1 MQIIIYFDHFFGE
14 FLLLLFTYLSR
25 FSSCL
30 LSIFFVFIFVYP
42 TCALTISSHYFEP
55 SHVVLGD
62 QFSLVLELDGDSEN
76 ELVISPFGLPSDSG
90 LEIVNKPVVV
100 LVENGPYRVF
110 FSMQAFNIG
119 DYALPSIH
127 IRQGTQK
134 INTPTYKLKIHSVKN
149 NSDEPDRIRDI
160 KPPILLPIRWWI
172 HVVWSILGLTFGGG
186 IIWFYFYRYRPI
198 RPAET
203 SVVGKLP
210 HEIAYANLDLI
221 ENSNWIDAAQFKT
234 YYTQLSQVVRRYL
247 EARYE
252 LPFMELPT
260 PSLVVSLKGI
270 GVKKP
275 IWAQI
280 ENFLQRAD
288 LVKFSELK
296 PNKVEARQLLVDG
309 RKIIGLTRPLS
320 SSIQPTSIDGK
331 SNI

>member
-55 SHVVLGD
+55 SHLVLGD

-76 ELVISPFGLPSDSG
+76 ELVISPFGLPADSG

-149 NSDEPDRIRDI
+149 NSDEPDQIRDI

-234 YYTQLSQVVRRYL
+234 YYTQLSRVVRRYL

-296 PNKVEARQLLVDG
+296 PNKVEARQLLADG

>member
-55 SHVVLGD
+55 SHLVLGD

-76 ELVISPFGLPSDSG
+76 ELVISPFGLPADSG

-149 NSDEPDRIRDI
+149 NSDEPDQIRDI

-172 HVVWSILGLTFGGG
+172 HVVWSILGLTLGGG

-234 YYTQLSQVVRRYL
+234 YYTQLSRVVRRYL

-296 PNKVEARQLLVDG
+296 PNKVEARQLLADG